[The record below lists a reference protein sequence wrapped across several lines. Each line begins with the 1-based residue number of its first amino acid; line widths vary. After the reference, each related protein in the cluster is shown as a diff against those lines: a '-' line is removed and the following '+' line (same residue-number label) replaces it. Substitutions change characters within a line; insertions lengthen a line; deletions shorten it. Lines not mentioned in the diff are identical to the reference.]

1 MEYPLEKEVIQ
12 LHVCIQMRQG
22 PNPESCGNSGSMGLL
37 QQLKIEIL
45 QNDLDVDVIPSKCL
59 RLCEYGPNVQFVQ
72 NGKNSDGRQCLE
84 GRNRALECDCG
95 CNSSQVA
102 SRCIDCSGSGSL
114 HDTAVT

>member
-22 PNPESCGNSGSMGLL
+22 PNPESCDNSGSMGLL
-37 QQLKIEIL
+37 EQLKIEIL

-72 NGKNSDGRQCLE
+72 NEKKL
-84 GRNRALECDCG
+84 
-95 CNSSQVA
+95 
-102 SRCIDCSGSGSL
+102 
-114 HDTAVT
+114 